1 MQTALRACV
10 PFGRVAQRSA
20 MTSLASGSGV
30 ARKAGVAA
38 PAEIAAFVARAGSH
52 LVVVD
57 ARGGDAV
64 EPSSAIT
71 PLLSTQGAQSP
82 GRPRAVAAPLD
93 RSTGTLNL
101 AAIPQKWID
110 AAGGRDKV
118 FVITHCGGGG
128 RGQKAKEF
136 LLKNGFVN
144 VINGGGPEDTP
155 CWNEFA
161 NK

>member
-1 MQTALRACV
+1 
-10 PFGRVAQRSA
+10 
-20 MTSLASGSGV
+20 
-30 ARKAGVAA
+30 VAA
-38 PAEIAAFVARAGSH
+38 PGEIAEFVARAGSH

-64 EPSSAIT
+64 EPSSAIA
-71 PLLSTQGAQSP
+71 PLLSKQGTE

-93 RSTGTLNL
+93 RATGTLDL

-110 AAGGRDKV
+110 AAGGKDKV

-136 LLKNGFVN
+136 LLKHGFVN

-161 NK
+161 KK